1 MIVSGKHYRTI
12 WIENQTVKM
21 IDQKLLPHEFKIVSL
36 KNHKEIASAIKDM
49 TVRGA
54 PAIGAAAAY
63 AILQSCYE
71 APEKNHL
78 DYITKASDTIKA
90 TRPTAYDLFFAVDK
104 VLDAVSNS
112 SSKKEAI
119 SVSLKTAN
127 EIADSS
133 VEQCKKIGEFGN
145 TLLNENSRISTH
157 CNAGWLA
164 CVDWGTALSPIYA
177 AKRSGKK
184 PFVFV
189 DETRPRSQGSK
200 LTAWELLNEE
210 ISHAVIADNATGYF
224 MQKGEIDI
232 VIVGTDRVASNG
244 DFANK
249 IGTYSSAIC
258 AKENEI
264 PFYVAAPLST
274 FDLNCESGKEIPI
287 EERNEDEVKYVS
299 GWSKKNNEIEKV
311 LISPE
316 KSPARNP
323 SFDVTPNKFVTG
335 FITPQGIIKPNS
347 QEIKSLFKQL

>member
-1 MIVSGKHYRTI
+1 MMVQGKHYRTV
-12 WIENQTVKM
+12 WIENETVKM
-21 IDQKLLPHEFKIVSL
+21 INQKILPYKFEISSL
-36 KNHKEIASAIKDM
+36 KNHKETASAIKDM

-63 AILQSCYE
+63 AMLQACYE
-71 APEKNHL
+71 APENDFMK
-78 DYITKASDTIKA
+78 YIIKASETIKA

-104 VLDAVSNS
+104 ILSTISDS
-112 SSKKEAI
+112 SSKKGA
-119 SVSLKTAN
+119 VSSALKIAN
-127 EIADSS
+127 EISDSS

-145 TLLNENSRISTH
+145 TLLTENPRISTH

-189 DETRPRSQGSK
+189 DETRPRLQGAK
-200 LTAWELLNEE
+200 LTAWELLNEG
-210 ISHAVIADNATGYF
+210 ISHAVIVDNAIGHF
-224 MQKGEIDI
+224 MQRGEIDI

-249 IGTYSSAIC
+249 IGTYSSAVC
-258 AKENEI
+258 AKENGI

-287 EERNEDEVKYVS
+287 EERNENEIKYVS
-299 GWSKKNNEIEKV
+299 GLNKNNEIEEV
-311 LISPE
+311 LICPE
-316 KSPARNP
+316 KSSVRNP

-335 FITPQGIIKPNS
+335 FITPKGIIKPNTR
-347 QEIKSLFKQL
+347 EIKSLFKQL

>member
-1 MIVSGKHYRTI
+1 MIVDGKHYRTV
-12 WIENQTVKM
+12 WIENKTVKM
-21 IDQKLLPHEFKIVSL
+21 INQKILPHQFEISSL
-36 KNHKEIASAIKDM
+36 KNHKETASAIKDM

-54 PAIGAAAAY
+54 PVIGATAAY
-63 AILQSCYE
+63 AMLQACYE

-78 DYITKASDTIKA
+78 DYIAKASETIKA
-90 TRPTAYDLFFAVDK
+90 TRPTAHDLFFAVDK
-104 VLDAVSNS
+104 VLAVVSACETKKLAVSS
-112 SSKKEAI
+112 A
-119 SVSLKTAN
+119 LKTAK

-133 VEQCKKIGEFGN
+133 VEQCKTIGEFGN
-145 TLLNENSRISTH
+145 SLLTENSRISTH

-177 AKRSGKK
+177 AKRSGKN

-189 DETRPRSQGSK
+189 DETRPRLQGAK
-200 LTAWELLNEE
+200 LTAWELLNER
-210 ISHAVIADNATGYF
+210 ISHAIIADNATGHF

-232 VIVGTDRVASNG
+232 VIVGTDCVASNG

-249 IGTYSSAIC
+249 IGTYSSAVC
-258 AKENEI
+258 AKENGI

-287 EERNEDEVKYVS
+287 EERNENEIKCVS
-299 GWSKKNNEIEKV
+299 GLNKNNEIEEV

-323 SFDVTPNKFVTG
+323 SFDLTSHKFVTG
-335 FITPQGIIKPNS
+335 FITPKGIIKPNA